1 MKKIKFIALL
11 FVVFLGFSFVHSS
24 SNELEVDKNALK
36 NKILKINLPKVLPN
50 NLAIKTPSD
59 EWFILQDVSQAIQLF
74 PQEKFKSLKVLE
86 LNMKELKGITWRD
99 SKEVKDFIFK
109 ESGNYII
116 YFADE
121 LETEMDNTFNLQETI
136 YYNNN

>member
-11 FVVFLGFSFVHSS
+11 VIVFVGFSFLHSS
-24 SNELEVDKNALK
+24 SEELEVDKSALK
-36 NKILKINLPKVLPN
+36 NNILKINLPKVLPN
-50 NLAIKTPSD
+50 NFAIKTPSD
-59 EWFILQDVSQAIQLF
+59 EWFILQDVSQGIQLF

-86 LNMKELKGITWRD
+86 LNMKDLKGITWRD
-99 SKEVKDFIFK
+99 SQEVKDTIFK

-121 LETEMDNTFNLQETI
+121 LETEMDNTFNLQQTI